1 MLCPPLGRVA
11 AATAWPL
18 AFACA
23 AAWLGAAPP
32 GRALGPTSQVDLR
45 GVSVGD
51 APEPRPTAR
60 QRLAWEVRKR
70 TSVQTR
76 LEPTAT
82 RFDDPSIFATPFLY
96 WSGDRAFRP
105 LRPAEL
111 SGLRRFIEL
120 GGFLLIDDAGSDAFD
135 ASIRRALA
143 RAFPSRP
150 LRPLPSDHVIYHS
163 FYLIDRPVGRVLGP
177 DHMEAITRAGRVAV
191 LYTRQDLGGAWARDN
206 LGTWTYSVVPGGSG
220 QREMAIRLGVNIVM
234 YALCLDYKD
243 DQVHAPF
250 IMRRLGARP

>member
-120 GGFLLIDDAGSDAFD
+120 GGFLLIDDAGSDDF
-135 ASIRRALA
+135 
-143 RAFPSRP
+143 
-150 LRPLPSDHVIYHS
+150 
-163 FYLIDRPVGRVLGP
+163 IDPATADERYSN
-177 DHMEAITRAGRVAV
+177 DAV
-191 LYTRQDLGGAWARDN
+191 LVDGIADVAGVSDYEVDVTFRTGNAR
-206 LGTWTYSVVPGGSG
+206 VV
-220 QREMAIRLGVNIVM
+220 E
-234 YALCLDYKD
+234 
-243 DQVHAPF
+243 
-250 IMRRLGARP
+250 